1 MHARIEQLLSV
12 RDGEPLAADAATHV
26 ASCADCAAAV
36 SQLAD
41 LRERLRALP
50 ALAPDPDGWRRLQ
63 SRAAARSEAVL
74 RRRRWAGYAAAVT
87 LAAVALLAGL
97 DRLETRTP
105 PAVAA
110 VAATPPNE
118 AGLTRIEDLRA
129 RSRVLERALATLPD
143 RPAVRRADLAL
154 PIEALE
160 AQVQWLDHQL
170 TVNDVTGAAP
180 ADVERLWRD
189 RVDVMSSLV
198 ELRYVEAQRVVM

>member
-129 RSRVLERALATLPD
+129 RDAAGPPGRASGRSRIANRGARGAGPVARPPAHRERRDGGSAGGRRTALA
-143 RPAVRRADLAL
+143 RPRRRHEF
-154 PIEALE
+154 P
-160 AQVQWLDHQL
+160 
-170 TVNDVTGAAP
+170 G
-180 ADVERLWRD
+180 
-189 RVDVMSSLV
+189 
-198 ELRYVEAQRVVM
+198 